1 MPTRSQSTNRKKD
14 IYVKNNF
21 LLCRIYAFV
30 WKIDNKYILYLM
42 TRSTRK
48 KIKAGLKW
56 GLLKT
61 VVQGVLPVKVAFED
75 SPEGSVEVNPVALWG
90 WDSKC

>member
-1 MPTRSQSTNRKKD
+1 MPTRSQNTNMKKD

-30 WKIDNKYILYLM
+30 GKMDNKYILYLM

-48 KIKAGLKW
+48 KIKAGLKM
-56 GLLKT
+56 GAP
-61 VVQGVLPVKVAFED
+61 QD
-75 SPEGSVEVNPVALWG
+75 SCSGSPPCG
-90 WDSKC
+90 GGI